1 MDPWRQSRFAPGT
14 PLATASSGPLAAH
27 RMEDRGGAGIYLEWA
42 AVDRAGESGDGEPV
56 GEFVGDLPNRARSGI
71 VEPEVRVKRSASLL
85 ALLGLILLLSLTA
98 CAPRAG
104 RGVISFYAEPGEVIA
119 TLAREGPLLATP
131 DPYDYFSIEEIG
143 NSFIT
148 LRAEPSWSLFFLDTH
163 ALRMR
168 VTVFDHA
175 GVSSVAVHTIPSS
188 DSNDISIV
196 RSDDELMFARIIG
209 LLDQHFDRAP
219 NVGVP

>member
-1 MDPWRQSRFAPGT
+1 MLPG
-14 PLATASSGPLAAH
+14 
-27 RMEDRGGAGIYLEWA
+27 LEWA
-42 AVDRAGESGDGEPV
+42 AVDRAGESGDGEPI
-56 GEFVGDLPNRARSGI
+56 GEFVGDLPNQVRLGI
-71 VEPEVRVKRSASLL
+71 VGPEVRVKKPVALV
-85 ALLGLILLLSLTA
+85 ALLGLILLLPLTA
-98 CAPRAG
+98 CVPRAG

-143 NSFIT
+143 DSFIT

-188 DSNDISIV
+188 DSNDVSIA